1 MSKLLKFI
9 VIKRLFFVFFL
20 IILISLFACSIN
32 SSGEHDN
39 NLKDTISPK
48 KLPTVIK
55 KEVSP
60 YLINDTLNS
69 IAQIIA
75 GNADSNNLFSD
86 VIQSEEYKN
95 FSNAFSQ
102 RWKLFDSTRIIKLKS
117 FCKNEL
123 SKEISNKEILFYPF
137 SGPDILYADLFF
149 NNSSKFVLIGL
160 EPVGT
165 LHSFVD
171 KTSHNKYFSTINN
184 SLHSILKFSFFRT
197 ISMSRDLKNQDV
209 DGTIHLLFLFLN
221 IMGNSIVSAKPIT
234 VDSLGSIVFCNS
246 FESLKK
252 SDLKTK
258 GIQIMYLSPENKIKE
273 LNYFSL
279 NATDDGL
286 KSNLGF
292 SNYLLSLSDFNT
304 YLKGASYLLHN
315 SNFSTIRNFIL
326 NKSKTVT
333 QDDSGIAYRY
343 FVKSKINWT
352 FKLYGNYTRP
362 ISLFSNCYQKD
373 LDSLYKK
380 QGSKFIGFGIGYN
393 FNDQNSNLFIA
404 RSE

>member
-1 MSKLLKFI
+1 MYKLVNFFL
-9 VIKRLFFVFFL
+9 IKRVFVPLFFV
-20 IILISLFACSIN
+20 SLFACTIN
-32 SSGEHDN
+32 SSGEQEN
-39 NLKDTISPK
+39 NLKDTILNKTSLNLNK
-48 KLPTVIK
+48 NDKLLYK
-55 KEVSP
+55 
-60 YLINDTLNS
+60 INDTLNS
-69 IAQIIA
+69 FAQIIA
-75 GNADSNNLFSD
+75 GNADSNNIFID
-86 VIQSEEYKN
+86 VIKSEVYKN
-95 FSNAFSQ
+95 FYLPFSQ
-102 RWKLFDSTRIIKLKS
+102 RWKLFDSTRINKLKS
-117 FCKNEL
+117 FSNNEL
-123 SKEISNKEILFYPF
+123 SHEILNNDILFYPF

-149 NNSSKFVLIGL
+149 NNSSKFILIGL
-160 EPVGT
+160 EPIGT
-165 LHSFVD
+165 LPSLID
-171 KTSHNKYFSTINN
+171 KKSLNKYFSTINK
-184 SLHSILKFSFFRT
+184 SLNAILKFSFFRT
-197 ISMSRDLKNQDV
+197 VSMSKDLKNEDV

-221 IMGNSIVSAKPIT
+221 RMGNSILSAKPIT
-234 VDSLGSIVFCNS
+234 VDSSGSIVFCNS